1 MPCICAIAGAIP
13 PDYVDAS
20 YSSKTEKKASVDAE
34 GNFDPKPVDTTKYD
48 TDAVFKLIRSARY
61 GFIMNTFACWWYFDF
76 VALLSSTII
85 PEKLDGFI
93 NRYAEYTHDKWAFE
107 KVELIRVHHWIYFHV
122 ENVCVVFCRAS
133 HPVVVALV
141 LDYFLFFMHLQIQN
155 NWTFGEVLDEN
166 AKTHPMLRPYKTFS
180 EKVGEGYCF
189 FFIII
194 PEQIYHRVLL
204 HMFCMLCFAG

>member
-48 TDAVFKLIRSARY
+48 TLNHTVWVFLLIKIAHY
-61 GFIMNTFACWWYFDF
+61 GFIINTFILMSFALWWHSVF

-107 KVELIRVHHWIYFHV
+107 KVEL
-122 ENVCVVFCRAS
+122 NVFTVSLNIF
-133 HPVVVALV
+133 
-141 LDYFLFFMHLQIQN
+141 
-155 NWTFGEVLDEN
+155 
-166 AKTHPMLRPYKTFS
+166 
-180 EKVGEGYCF
+180 
-189 FFIII
+189 
-194 PEQIYHRVLL
+194 
-204 HMFCMLCFAG
+204 